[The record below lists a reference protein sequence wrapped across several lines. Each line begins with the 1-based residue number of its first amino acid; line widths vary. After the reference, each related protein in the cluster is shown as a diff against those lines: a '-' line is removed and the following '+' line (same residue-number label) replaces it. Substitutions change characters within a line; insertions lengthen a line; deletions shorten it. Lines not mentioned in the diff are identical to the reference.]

1 MRPVTIA
8 MPKGR
13 LFAPL
18 VELFSRAG
26 LFDLGPEVD
35 LERRLTVKTADG
47 RWELLLVKPADV
59 PIYVEYGAADLG
71 VAGKDVLL
79 EARRE
84 LCELYDLGVGRC
96 RLIMAVPEDS
106 PIRKATDLIPGSRVA
121 TKFPRLAQE
130 YFSSHGIQVDIVKLN
145 GSIEL
150 APKAGLASAI
160 VDITE
165 TGRTLAQNQLRI
177 VEEIMSVSARLIC
190 NRISYKVRYP
200 LIQELVRG
208 LQAVEVSKR

>member
-1 MRPVTIA
+1 MRPVKIA

-18 VELFSRAG
+18 VELFTKAG
-26 LFDLGPEVD
+26 FFDLAPEVD
-35 LERRLTVKTADG
+35 LERRLTLTTADG
-47 RWELLLVKPADV
+47 RWKLLLVKPADV

-79 EARRE
+79 EASRE

-96 RLIMAVPEDS
+96 RLIMAVPEES
-106 PIRKATDLIPGSRVA
+106 PIQKATDLVPGSRVA
-121 TKFPRLAQE
+121 TKFPRIAQG

-150 APKAGLASAI
+150 APKARLASAI

-165 TGRTLAQNQLRI
+165 TGRTLEQNQLKI
-177 VEEIMSVSARLIC
+177 VEEIMRVSARLIC
-190 NRISYKVRYP
+190 NRISYKVHYP
-200 LIQELVRG
+200 LIQQMVQG
-208 LQAVEVSKR
+208 LQALEVSKR

>member
-1 MRPVTIA
+1 
-8 MPKGR
+8 
-13 LFAPL
+13 
-18 VELFSRAG
+18 
-26 LFDLGPEVD
+26 DLGPEVD

-59 PIYVEYGAADLG
+59 PIYVEYGAAALG
-71 VAGKDVLL
+71 VAGKDGLL

-177 VEEIMSVSARLIC
+177 VEE
-190 NRISYKVRYP
+190 
-200 LIQELVRG
+200 
-208 LQAVEVSKR
+208 